1 MNTGA
6 RTRSHNVVE
15 LRDTDIATRRRSPR
29 PLRLQGDDGSALME
43 FSLVLP
49 FLAIVV
55 FGTIDLGRA
64 FALRSRLTNMAREG
78 AFYAQYHPDDVS
90 GCTPSSITAAAR
102 AEDTGV
108 TGATITVYNA
118 TTGAVVTNSC
128 GGTTGGGVRIRVQ
141 VSEPM
146 SIITPFVSTM
156 VGNPVNVSSSS
167 EVVTQG

>member
-1 MNTGA
+1 MTTRA
-6 RTRSHNVVE
+6 RTRPE
-15 LRDTDIATRRRSPR
+15 TIFETRDTDTARRDAAGR
-29 PLRLQGDDGSALME
+29 LRGDHGSALVE

-49 FLAIVV
+49 FLAVVV
-55 FGTIDLGRA
+55 FGTIDVGRA

-78 AFYAQYHPDDVS
+78 AFYAQYHPDDVT
-90 GCTPSSITAAAR
+90 GCSPSSITSAAL

-108 TGATITVYNA
+108 TGATVTVTNA
-118 TTGAVVTNSC
+118 TTGATVTNAC

-146 SIITPFVSTM
+146 NIITPLIGGIT
-156 VGNPVNVSSSS
+156 GNPVTVSSSS